1 MKTLAIAVFS
11 MAAAS
16 LSAPMALA
24 DNCTALKG
32 TTWCGTF
39 IFSVG
44 ANGTGT
50 ATFGTNGSTFT
61 LNGISTG
68 SYICWGKSF
77 LEVDYPLFGGGTAQ
91 WLARPTATTISGFGK
106 NTSSAS
112 VLYKFTLNAGACAAG
127 PTQEQ

>member
-1 MKTLAIAVFS
+1 MKTFAIAAFS
-11 MAAAS
+11 IAAAS

-91 WLARPTATTISGFGK
+91 WLARPTTTTIPGLGK

-112 VLYKFTLNAGACAAG
+112 VLYRFTLKPPPCPAAA
-127 PTQEQ
+127 TQEQ